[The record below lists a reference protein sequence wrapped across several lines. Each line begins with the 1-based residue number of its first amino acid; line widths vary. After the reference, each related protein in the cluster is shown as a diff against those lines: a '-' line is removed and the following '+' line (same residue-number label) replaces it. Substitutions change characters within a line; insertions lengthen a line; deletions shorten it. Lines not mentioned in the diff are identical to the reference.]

1 MSSLITSLFNL
12 SSGHPSLKY
21 GLVVL
26 AYMAVVRHLRYRRI
40 NALLRKYPDPTL
52 PFRDIHVAKEV
63 SSTMGAYEFTYISVV
78 SLEFALFKTYA
89 IPSIS
94 KILAATK
101 QFVTQ
106 CPKRADDT
114 SLILLEMTESYRR
127 KTYRAMTEDKQDPD
141 ADLMDAK
148 RKRLA
153 LEKLNFIHGHYPIR
167 QEDYLYTMAL
177 FILEPV
183 SWINRFE
190 WRKMTWLE
198 KNALFAVWT
207 YHGQNMKIENIP
219 ETFDELAQWA
229 EKYERENMVYAPSNA
244 AIASATTSLLLSKAP
259 ASLHRLG
266 RHIVST
272 LLTDHLR
279 TAFAIAKP
287 PRGLTSFIVG
297 ILKLRGYFIRYFML
311 PKKYPTFR
319 TALRANAEGKF
330 VPRWNKYAPIYPE
343 GYH

>member
-1 MSSLITSLFNL
+1 
-12 SSGHPSLKY
+12 
-21 GLVVL
+21 
-26 AYMAVVRHLRYRRI
+26 MAVVRHLRYRRI

-52 PFRDIHVAKEV
+52 PLRDIHVAKEV

-148 RKRLA
+148 RERLA

-207 YHGQNMKIENIP
+207 YHGQNMKIKNIP
-219 ETFDELAQWA
+219 KTFDELAQ
-229 EKYERENMVYAPSNA
+229 
-244 AIASATTSLLLSKAP
+244 
-259 ASLHRLG
+259 
-266 RHIVST
+266 
-272 LLTDHLR
+272 
-279 TAFAIAKP
+279 
-287 PRGLTSFIVG
+287 
-297 ILKLRGYFIRYFML
+297 
-311 PKKYPTFR
+311 
-319 TALRANAEGKF
+319 
-330 VPRWNKYAPIYPE
+330 
-343 GYH
+343 